1 MIALPGGTTGSP
13 GVRRPTF
20 TIAFGAGGGAGGGL
34 GGLAS
39 AVAGAAG
46 LGGGSDDPWQRSL
59 ISLTVEAALAPVV
72 DALELVLSS
81 DSQAP
86 SVAVGDAGTVSL
98 GYADGENV
106 LVFTGTIDRVTRGL
120 DGTTRV
126 GARNGGGELARLR
139 LNQGYEQMSGADI
152 ASDLAGRTSLQ
163 TDVMESGET
172 LAYVA
177 LDDRT
182 SAWSH
187 LATLAR
193 RGGAVAYVSPDGK
206 LHFVKPGSGDPVQT
220 FHYGADILA
229 LDLADVA
236 AELGEVSVFGEGA
249 AGSQGADAWAWI
261 IKDPAAV
268 TGSAGSGAPE
278 RSFADRALRS
288 AEAAGAAARGLADAA
303 AARKLAGRLRV
314 AGAPA
319 VTVGSVVEIADAP
332 GDTLNGRFLV
342 RSLRHRLE
350 KRSGFVT
357 EMAIVSAGGGGGGAL
372 GALGGLL

>member
-1 MIALPGGTTGSP
+1 MIALPGGTAGGP

-20 TIAFGAGGGAGGGL
+20 TIAFGSGGGAGGGP

-39 AVAGAAG
+39 AVAGAVG
-46 LGGGSDDPWQRSL
+46 LGGGADDPWRRSL
-59 ISLTVEAALAPVV
+59 VSLSVEAGLAPVV
-72 DALELVLSS
+72 DSLEMVLAA

-98 GYADGENV
+98 GYADDEDV
-106 LVFTGTIDRVTRGL
+106 LVFTGTIDRVTRGV
-120 DGTTRV
+120 DGTTRI

-152 ASDLAGRTSLQ
+152 ASDLAGRCSLQ
-163 TDVMESGET
+163 TDVMASGET

-177 LDDRT
+177 LDDRA
-182 SAWSH
+182 SAWTH
-187 LATLAR
+187 VGALAR
-193 RGGAVAYVSPDGK
+193 RGGCIAYVGPDGK
-206 LHFVKPGSGDPVQT
+206 LHFVAPGSGDPVQT

-229 LDLADVA
+229 LDLAEVA
-236 AELGEVSVFGEGA
+236 PELGAVTVYGEGA
-249 AGSQGADAWAWI
+249 AGSEGADAWAWI

-278 RSFADRALRS
+278 RGFSDRALRS
-288 AEAAGAAARGLADAA
+288 AEAVGAAARALEDAA
-303 AARKLAGRLRV
+303 AARTLAGRLRV

-332 GDTLNGRFLV
+332 TDALNGRFLV
-342 RSLRHRLE
+342 RGLRHRLE

-357 EMAIVSAGGGGGGAL
+357 EMALLTTAGGGGAS